1 MTAQPV
7 SHATDDP
14 LLEDRDP
21 VAAARQYVGD
31 AALRAGG
38 ERRVGLELEFHL
50 VDLAAPSRRP
60 DWGTVGALVSALPPM
75 PAGSAVTVEPG
86 GQIELSTTPQEDV
99 AAAVAA
105 LRSDREALR
114 ACLGEAGLGAAP
126 LGTDL
131 ARPVQRTNPQPRYAA
146 MEEHFEGT
154 GRSGAGRAM
163 MTSTAA
169 LQVNLDAGPAEG
181 WAARLDLLH
190 SLVPVLIALSASS
203 PYLAGRA
210 SGWHSMRQQSWRG
223 IDCRRAGPIGSG
235 EPTAAWADYAMAAP
249 VMLLREGDEVRPVTR
264 DVSFGAWLDAPA
276 LLGRR
281 ATGADLDYHL
291 TTLFPPVR
299 PRGYL
304 EIRCVD
310 ALPDRWWPA
319 LAALTA
325 TLADDAVAA
334 DRAAEVCEPLARRGE
349 AAARRGLSDPDLCA
363 AVTGCLELAVSR
375 CAPALK
381 ADVDAFA
388 ELVASGRTPS
398 SDLRAR
404 VEAHGPL
411 RVLEEEAHA

>member
-7 SHATDDP
+7 SHATEDP
-14 LLEDRDP
+14 LLDERDP
-21 VAAARQYVGD
+21 VGVAMQYVGD
-31 AALRAGG
+31 AALRAGE

-60 DWGTVGALVSALPPM
+60 DWGTVQALVSALPPM
-75 PAGSAVTVEPG
+75 PAGSSVTVEPG
-86 GQIELSTTPQEDV
+86 GQIELSTTPRDDV
-99 AAAVAA
+99 GAVVAA

-114 ACLGEAGLGAAP
+114 ASLAEAGLGAAP
-126 LGTDL
+126 LGTDPV
-131 ARPVQRTNPQPRYAA
+131 RPVQRVNPQPRYAA

-154 GRSGAGRAM
+154 GCAGAGRAM

-169 LQVNLDAGPAEG
+169 LQVNLDAGPEEG
-181 WAARLDLLH
+181 WAARLELVH
-190 SLVPVLIALSASS
+190 SLVPVLVALSATS

-210 SGWHSMRQQSWRG
+210 SGWHSMRQQSWQG
-223 IDCRRAGPIGSG
+223 IDCRRAGPIGPG
-235 EPTAAWADYAMAAP
+235 DPAAAWAVYALAAP
-249 VMLLREGDEVRPVTR
+249 VMLLREADEVRSVTR
-264 DVSFGAWLDAPA
+264 EVPFGAWLDAPA

-281 ATGADLDYHL
+281 ATREDLDYHL

-319 LAALTA
+319 LAALTV
-325 TLADDAVAA
+325 TLADDEVAA
-334 DRAAEVCEPLARRGE
+334 DRAAELCEPVARRSE

-375 CAPALK
+375 CAPELK

-398 SDLRAR
+398 SELRAR
-404 VEAHGPL
+404 AEAHGPL

>member
-14 LLEDRDP
+14 LLDDRDP

-31 AALRAGG
+31 AALHSGE
-38 ERRVGLELEFHL
+38 ERRVGLELELHL
-50 VDLAAPSRRP
+50 VDLAKPARRP
-60 DWGTVGALVSALPPM
+60 AWGTVQALVSALPPM
-75 PAGSAVTVEPG
+75 PAGSSVTVEPG

-99 AAAVAA
+99 AAAVVA

-114 ACLGEAGLGAAP
+114 ASLAEAGLGAAP
-126 LGTDL
+126 LGTDP
-131 ARPVQRTNPQPRYAA
+131 ARPAQRVNPKPRYAA
-146 MEEHFEGT
+146 MEQHFEAT
-154 GRSGAGRAM
+154 GRASAGRAM

-169 LQVNLDAGPAEG
+169 LQVNLDAGPAQG
-181 WAARLDLLH
+181 WAARLDLIH
-190 SLVPVLIALSASS
+190 SLVPVLIALSATS

-210 SGWHSMRQQSWRG
+210 SGWHSMRQQSWQG
-223 IDCRRAGPIGSG
+223 IDGRRAGPIGPG
-235 EPTAAWADYAMAAP
+235 EPSTAWADYALAAP
-249 VMLLREGDEVRPVTR
+249 VMLLREEDEVRPVTR
-264 DVSFGAWLDAPA
+264 EVAFGAWLEVPG

-281 ATGADLDYHL
+281 ATREDLDHHL

-310 ALPDRWWPA
+310 ALPDRWWPV

-325 TLADDAVAA
+325 TLVDDAVAA
-334 DRAAEVCEPLARRGE
+334 DGAAGLCEPVAQRSE

-363 AVTGCLELAVSR
+363 AVRGCLELAVSR
-375 CAPALK
+375 CAPVLK
-381 ADVDAFA
+381 ADLDAFA

-398 SDLRAR
+398 SELRAR
-404 VEAHGPL
+404 VEADGPL
-411 RVLEEEAHA
+411 RVLEEEARA

>member
-1 MTAQPV
+1 MTTQPV

-14 LLEDRDP
+14 LLEDRDR

-31 AALRAGG
+31 AALRSGE

-50 VDLAAPSRRP
+50 VDLATPSRRP
-60 DWGTVGALVSALPPM
+60 DWRTVQALVAALPPM

-86 GQIELSTTPQEDV
+86 GQIELSTTPHEDV
-99 AAAVAA
+99 SAAVAA

-114 ACLGEAGLGAAP
+114 AALTDAGLGAAP
-126 LGTDL
+126 LGTDP
-131 ARPVQRTNPQPRYAA
+131 ARPTQRVNPKPRYAA
-146 MEEHFEGT
+146 MEQHFEGT
-154 GRSGAGRAM
+154 GHADAGRAM

-169 LQVNLDAGPAEG
+169 LQVNLDAGPAAG
-181 WAARLDLLH
+181 WAERLDLVH

-210 SGWHSMRQQSWRG
+210 SGWHSMRQQSWQG
-223 IDCRRAGPIGSG
+223 IDCRRAGPMGPG
-235 EPTAAWADYAMAAP
+235 EPTTAWADYAMAAP
-249 VMLLREGDEVRPVTR
+249 VMLLREEDEVRPVTR
-264 DVSFGAWLDAPA
+264 EVSFGAWLDAPA

-281 ATGADLDYHL
+281 ATRADLDHHL

-325 TLADDAVAA
+325 TLVDDAVAA
-334 DRAAEVCEPLARRGE
+334 DGAAELCGPVASRGE

-363 AVTGCLELAVSR
+363 AVTGCLELAVAR
-375 CAPALK
+375 CVPALK
-381 ADVDAFA
+381 ADLDAFA

-398 SDLRAR
+398 SELRAR
-404 VEAHGPL
+404 AEAHGPL